1 MLKTKMNAL
10 VKNELESAI
19 KSHIDSLSLGSQY
32 AVSVKLEEDVLA
44 QITCKGVSSISIPA
58 NLDVSLSHNYLAR
71 ISVKC

>member
-32 AVSVKLEEDVLA
+32 AVSVKLEEKVLD
-44 QITCKGVSSISIPA
+44 QISYKGLSNISIPA
-58 NLDVSLSHNYLAR
+58 NLRVSLSH
-71 ISVKC
+71 